1 MPNIQ
6 DTAKMS
12 LRALRCAE
20 PALSDPELEQ
30 DDLDWAN
37 RCELWASRVQKA
49 GGRRAVRERPRQP
62 LVLSGH
68 GVRLRIENGA
78 LTIRNGFTHY
88 PQKQETY
95 RFFKGELAIPERIIM
110 LDGSGS
116 ISFDVLSWLAEQDVS
131 LIRID
136 WRGEVICVA
145 SRSGYAANPYR
156 VQWQR
161 DTRADEIKRME
172 FSISKITAKIENS
185 ITTLEKS
192 IRRNQAWN
200 RAVEM
205 AYSTLTK
212 LDSKQPQSIIELR
225 ALEANAAAAYFRAWK
240 GTPIKWRGISRRPI
254 PDAWREIGP
263 RTSLFQLAGNRNAS
277 HPVNAILNYA
287 YTILQSQLQIQAIAE
302 GYDPTIGIMHE
313 GSNGSAAFVFDLM
326 EPSRPLVDRKVLEFI
341 KGHVFDPADFVIR
354 SEGVCRL
361 NPEMAAWVATFVAR
375 RNLANHTLSS

>member
-1 MPNIQ
+1 MATRNPAI
-6 DTAKMS
+6 AHLGS
-12 LRALRCAE
+12 PAAE
-20 PALSDPELEQ
+20 
-30 DDLDWAN
+30 DDRQWAA
-37 RCELWASRVQKA
+37 RSALWASRV
-49 GGRRAVRERPRQP
+49 GRCAASRSKRERPRAP

-68 GVRLRIENGA
+68 GVSLRIENGA
-78 LTIRNGFTHY
+78 LTIRDGFTHY

-95 RFFKGELAIPERIIM
+95 RFFKGELAIPERIII

-131 LIRID
+131 LIRVD

-145 SRSGYAANPYR
+145 SRSGYAANPFR

-161 DTRADEIKRME
+161 ETRADECRRME

-185 ITTLEKS
+185 ISTLEKS
-192 IRRNQAWN
+192 IRRNEAWN
-200 RAVEM
+200 KAVEI

-212 LDSKQPQSIIELR
+212 LDEKQPQSIIELR

-240 GTPIKWRGISRRPI
+240 GMPIKWRGISRRPI
-254 PDAWREIGP
+254 PDSWKEIGQ
-263 RTSLFQLAGNRNAS
+263 RTSLFHRAGNRNAS

-287 YTILQSQLQIQAIAE
+287 YTVLQSEMQIDAIAE

-313 GSNGSAAFVFDLM
+313 GNDGSAAFIFDLM
-326 EPSRPLVDRKVLEFI
+326 EPRRPLVDRAVLQFV

-354 SEGVCRL
+354 SDGVCRL
-361 NPEMAAWVATFVAR
+361 NPEMARHITSVVDGHAP
-375 RNLANHTLSS
+375 

>member
-1 MPNIQ
+1 MKAGKS
-6 DTAKMS
+6 AKIIE
-12 LRALRCAE
+12 LRPPLRCAE
-20 PALSDPELEQ
+20 PIPLNVELEE
-30 DDLDWAN
+30 DDHDWAK
-37 RCELWASRVQKA
+37 RCELWANRARKA
-49 GGRRAVRERPRQP
+49 GGRRAARERPRQP

-68 GVRLRIENGA
+68 GVTLRIENGA

-95 RFFKGELAIPERIIM
+95 RFFKGELSIPERIVM

-145 SRSGYAANPYR
+145 SRSGYSANPYR

-161 DTRADEIKRME
+161 DTRADERKRME
-172 FSISKITAKIENS
+172 FAIAKITQKIENS
-185 ITTLEKS
+185 IATLEKS
-192 IRRNQAWN
+192 VRRNEAWN
-200 RAVEM
+200 KAVEM

-212 LDSKQPQSIIELR
+212 LDAKQPQSIIELR

-254 PDAWREIGP
+254 PDSWKEIGQ
-263 RTSLFQLAGNRNAS
+263 RTSLFHRAGNRNAS
-277 HPVNAILNYA
+277 HPVNAILNYV
-287 YTILQSQLQIQAIAE
+287 YTVLQSEIQINAIAE

-313 GSNGSAAFVFDLM
+313 PNAGSAAFVFDLM
-326 EPSRPLVDRKVLEFI
+326 EPHRPLVDRATLEFI

-354 SEGVCRL
+354 SDGVCRL
-361 NPEMAAWVATFVAR
+361 NPEMARHITSVVAGHAP
-375 RNLANHTLSS
+375 

>member
-1 MPNIQ
+1 MKAGKS
-6 DTAKMS
+6 AKIIE
-12 LRALRCAE
+12 LRPPLRCAE
-20 PALSDPELEQ
+20 PAPLDMESGE
-30 DDLDWAN
+30 DDHDWAK
-37 RCELWASRVQKA
+37 RCELWANRARKA
-49 GGRRAVRERPRQP
+49 GGRRAARERPRQP

-68 GVRLRIENGA
+68 GVTLRIENGA

-95 RFFKGELAIPERIIM
+95 RFFKGELSIPERIVM

-136 WRGEVICVA
+136 WRGDVICVA
-145 SRSGYAANPYR
+145 SRSGYAANPFR

-161 DTRADEIKRME
+161 ETRADEIRRME

-185 ITTLEKS
+185 ISTLEKS
-192 IRRNQAWN
+192 IRRNAAWN
-200 RAVEM
+200 TAVEI

-212 LDSKQPQSIIELR
+212 LDGKQPQSIIELR
-225 ALEANAAAAYFRAWK
+225 ALEANAAAGYFRAWR
-240 GTPIKWRGISRRPI
+240 GIPIKWRGISRRPI
-254 PDAWREIGP
+254 PDPWKEIGQ
-263 RTSLFQLAGNRNAS
+263 RTSLFHRAGNRNAS

-287 YTILQSQLQIQAIAE
+287 YTVLQSEIQINAIAE

-313 GSNGSAAFVFDLM
+313 GNSGSAAFVFDLM
-326 EPSRPLVDRKVLEFI
+326 EPFRPAVDRAVLEFM

-354 SEGVCRL
+354 SDGVCRL
-361 NPEMAAWVATFVAR
+361 NPEMAKNVAA
-375 RNLANHTLSS
+375 LS